1 MMIRAI
7 LTVKGGVGKT
17 TTAMN
22 LAAGFAYAGRKT
34 LLIDFDGQANLSNI
48 LLPDITPEKTIT
60 DVMAG
65 EANIRDCIYPT
76 RVRNLDIVPS
86 SIYLFAI
93 ERRMLQETAGI
104 QQFKLRRALKDL
116 KEYDEIVIDNNPSL
130 NMCSTNA
137 LCACD
142 EVIIPTVADKGSEDG
157 IVLTLDHCKEIL
169 EQIDGVDFNY
179 MILITMLQ
187 RTTTDRLYCERIRE
201 NYGNNHVYQSQIR
214 FQAKPV
220 KDAGFQSG
228 ILIDNQKA
236 NVARDYREL
245 ISEVMGEA

>member
-1 MMIRAI
+1 MIRAI

-22 LAAGFAYAGRKT
+22 LAAGFANAGRKT
-34 LLIDFDGQANLSNI
+34 MLIDFDGQANLTHI
-48 LLPDITPEKTIT
+48 LLPEYNPEKTIT
-60 DVMAG
+60 EVMAG
-65 EANIRDCIYPT
+65 KTDIRACVCPT
-76 RVRNLDIVPS
+76 RVKNLFVVPS
-86 SIYLFAI
+86 NIYLFAI

-104 QQFKLRRALKDL
+104 QQFKLRKALKGL
-116 KEYDEIVIDNNPSL
+116 KDYDEIVIDNNPSL

-157 IVLTLDHCKEIL
+157 IALTLDHCKEIL
-169 EQIDGVDFNY
+169 EQIDGVDFDY
-179 MILITMLQ
+179 RILITMLQ
-187 RTTTDRLYCERIRE
+187 RNNTDKEYCERIRKT
-201 NYGNNHVYQSQIR
+201 YGDNHVFRSQIR

-236 NVARDYREL
+236 NVAKDYREL
-245 ISEVMGEA
+245 ISEVMEGE

>member
-1 MMIRAI
+1 MIRAV

-22 LAAGFAYAGRKT
+22 LAAGFAYAGRET
-34 LLIDFDGQANLSNI
+34 LLIDFDGQANLTNI
-48 LLPDITPEKTIT
+48 LLPDYTPEKTIT

-65 EANIRDCIYPT
+65 TECIYPSKIKK
-76 RVRNLDIVPS
+76 LDVVPAN
-86 SIYLFAI
+86 IFLFAI

-104 QQFKLRRALKDL
+104 QQFKLRKALRSL
-116 KEYDEIVIDNNPSL
+116 KAYDEVVIDNNPSL

-157 IVLTLDHCKEIL
+157 IVLTLDHCREIL
-169 EQIDGVDFNY
+169 EQIDGVDFDY
-179 MILITMLQ
+179 RILITMLQ
-187 RTTTDRLYCERIRE
+187 RNNTDRQYCERIRKA
-201 NYGNNHVYQSQIR
+201 YGDKHVFRSKIR

-245 ISEVMGEA
+245 ISEVMGEE

>member
-1 MMIRAI
+1 M
-7 LTVKGGVGKT
+7 
-17 TTAMN
+17 
-22 LAAGFAYAGRKT
+22 
-34 LLIDFDGQANLSNI
+34 
-48 LLPDITPEKTIT
+48 
-60 DVMAG
+60 
-65 EANIRDCIYPT
+65 
-76 RVRNLDIVPS
+76 PS

-104 QQFKLRRALKDL
+104 QQFKLRRALKSL

-142 EVIIPTVADKGSEDG
+142 EVIIPTIADKGSEDG
-157 IVLTLDHCKEIL
+157 ITLTLEHCKEIL
-169 EQIDGVDFNY
+169 EQIDGVYFDY
-179 MILITMLQ
+179 KILITMLQ
-187 RTTTDRLYCERIRE
+187 RNNTDRNYCDRIL
-201 NYGNNHVYQSQIR
+201 NMYGKDHVFRSRIR

-236 NVARDYREL
+236 NVAQDYRDL
-245 ISEVMGEA
+245 IDEVMEG

>member
-1 MMIRAI
+1 MIRAV

-22 LAAGFAYAGRKT
+22 LAAGFAYAGRET
-34 LLIDFDGQANLSNI
+34 LLIDFDGQANLTNI
-48 LLPDITPEKTIT
+48 LLPDYTPEKTIT

-65 EANIRDCIYPT
+65 TADITECIYPSKIKK
-76 RVRNLDIVPS
+76 LDVVPAN
-86 SIYLFAI
+86 IFLFAI

-104 QQFKLRRALKDL
+104 QQFKLRKALRSL
-116 KEYDEIVIDNNPSL
+116 KAYDEVVIDNNPSL

-157 IVLTLDHCKEIL
+157 IVLTLDHCREIL
-169 EQIDGVDFNY
+169 EQIDGVDFDY
-179 MILITMLQ
+179 RILITMLQ
-187 RTTTDRLYCERIRE
+187 RNNTDRQYCERIRKA
-201 NYGNNHVYQSQIR
+201 YGDKHVFRSKIR

-245 ISEVMGEA
+245 ISEVMGEE

>member
-1 MMIRAI
+1 MIRAI

-48 LLPDITPEKTIT
+48 LLPDIVIT

-201 NYGNNHVYQSQIR
+201 TYGNNHVYQSQIR